1 MLKNKGFTLV
11 EVLIAV
17 AILSMGL
24 LMTVT
29 LIVSSLKLAQE
40 AQETTEI
47 TLLVSS
53 LGSLVKTQDPANL
66 SVEEFQ
72 GITYNNQP
80 VEITLAPV
88 AANEKLTRVT
98 ITLVTKNGKKRTFVI
113 YATKR

>member
-1 MLKNKGFTLV
+1 MLKNRGFTLV
-11 EVLIAV
+11 EVLIAMV
-17 AILSMGL
+17 VLAMGL

-29 LIVSSLKLAQE
+29 LIISSLKLAQE

-53 LGSLVKTQDPANL
+53 LGSLVKMQDPDNL

-72 GITYNNQP
+72 GIVYNNQP
-80 VEITLAPV
+80 VEITLVPV
-88 AANEKLTRVT
+88 ATNEKLTRVA